1 MKREGVKQVRQPTTA
16 SSSPATS
23 TKGTGKSWFVRVL
36 TGLGICLM
44 LAVLRMLSLYV
55 KNGGLSSLRSE
66 PVDEGPTI
74 RVQQPDAGMV
84 LTTRQSASSGK
95 KKAGDEEDEE
105 DAEEAPPP
113 PPPPAAK
120 KIPPTLKE
128 IESGLYRPD
137 TSRKLEHYAGAW
149 LISKRRLLEA
159 RSYIKAIRSLEGAS
173 FAVAGMAAHRDPR
186 ITLMTRDFFDFS
198 VQHLSSTTN
207 QLPSGST
214 RAFLDVIHEQ
224 TVSGVGRLRARA
236 EARRD
241 HPTHVSPLSSDE
253 RRTELTVAVIPFC
266 NRAASIDPRLETE
279 MYVDFNVKVRLLFFQ
294 ATFWSVY
301 RAFPRIVVTVGTEE
315 DLQTVMAMHL
325 PIFKTVNM
333 KALFNVSAPL
343 RQPGSVHFLPR
354 ETLLFLID
362 KLTDKRSADFARF
375 QYVYYTEADHI
386 LQLRSPDQLFN
397 AIDGSGGKYAIAP
410 HRLQVGCGFALLRT
424 LSLCPSS
431 FSPSLPLFSPL
442 LPLFLSTSPH
452 SLAISDHCHAAGL
465 PQVQA
470 LMARQ
475 PLAGAPNSKPRQQD
489 ARGRARGSSGQL
501 LRRRPLLFRQLR
513 QLVVQLPKLGLKELF
528 LLGALR
534 GIRIHAA
541 DGHGARGSV
550 RLLASSEALP
560 RAGAVRREGSQARRR
575 RV

>member
-1 MKREGVKQVRQPTTA
+1 MKREGSKQARQPMTA
-16 SSSPATS
+16 SSSVPSPA
-23 TKGTGKSWFVRVL
+23 KGSGKSWIVRVL
-36 TGLGICLM
+36 AALGICLM
-44 LAVLRMLSLYV
+44 LAVLRMLRLYV

-66 PVDEGPTI
+66 PEDEGPTI
-74 RVQQPDAGMV
+74 RVQRPDDAGMDV
-84 LTTRQSASSGK
+84 TRHSVSSGK
-95 KKAGDEEDEE
+95 KSREKDEEAE
-105 DAEEAPPP
+105 DHANDAPPP
-113 PPPPAAK
+113 PPPPLPPAAAAAK
-120 KIPPTLKE
+120 KVLPTLKE

-159 RSYIKAIRSLEGAS
+159 RPSIKAIRSLEGAS

-186 ITLMTRDFFDFS
+186 ITLMTRDYFDFS

-214 RAFLDVIHEQ
+214 RAFLDAIHEQ

-236 EARRD
+236 EVRHD

-279 MYVDFNVKVRLLFFQ
+279 MYVSFNVKVRLLFFQ

-315 DLQTVMAMHL
+315 DLQTVLAMRL

-333 KALFNVSAPL
+333 KALFNASAPL

-362 KLTDKRSADFARF
+362 KLTDKRSTDFARF

-386 LQLRSPDQLFN
+386 LQLRSVDQLFN
-397 AIDGSGGKYAIAP
+397 AIDGSGGRYAVAP
-410 HRLQVGCGFALLRT
+410 HRLQVRHRRFQGRDVPFLAGLLPPHLP
-424 LSLCPSS
+424 LSLYPPIPLSLPFFFS
-431 FSPSLPLFSPL
+431 FSPFLLFSSSPFLLFSSSPFLLFSSSPL
-442 LPLFLSTSPH
+442 PPR
-452 SLAISDHCHAAGL
+452 ADDRHAPGL

-470 LMARQ
+470 PVARQ
-475 PLAGAPNSKPRQQD
+475 PLAGAPHRQSGKQDAGGGARRPPRQ
-489 ARGRARGSSGQL
+489 L
-501 LRRRPLLFRQLR
+501 L
-513 QLVVQLPKLGLKELF
+513 
-528 LLGALR
+528 
-534 GIRIHAA
+534 
-541 DGHGARGSV
+541 
-550 RLLASSEALP
+550 
-560 RAGAVRREGSQARRR
+560 
-575 RV
+575 